1 MKANKKYP
9 KWFYGVALLIPVVL
23 LLLLEGTLRII
34 NYGYNREQWIDAGY
48 EQLTL
53 NSFIAQRYFRS
64 NELAL
69 TVLSSNF
76 DKIKKRNSFRVFV
89 IGESSAAG
97 FPSIPNGAFT
107 NYLSDRLKLV
117 YPESKIEVVNCGI
130 TAINSYAWLDL
141 LPGIIE
147 QKPDLIIIYGGHNE
161 YYGALGVAST
171 VNFGS
176 TRSLVKFSLWLDN
189 FKTTEFFRNVIR
201 YLTGLFTSEDEKS
214 KTNSTMM
221 ARLSQ
226 GQLVGYQ
233 SEIFKKGIEQFEENM
248 REVLKLATQNKIP
261 VILSTLVSNLK
272 DQSPFVSKQTAES
285 PEAENFFSQAK
296 KKLSEEK
303 IREADSLFRLAKDLD
318 LLKFRAPEAFNSVI
332 RKLSEEFDYPLADI
346 DSAFIKSSKNNV
358 IGDDLMTDHLHPGL
372 NGYLL
377 MGKEYYDVM
386 QKNNFLPKSKMA
398 EIAYENQDS
407 LVKEKFKFSELDS
420 LIVQH
425 RIGFLKNDWPY
436 IKEGRTP
443 YLPKLFSFVD
453 SLAFQIASGKVGWGN
468 GHQAYSAYLL
478 KRNFNAYKMEME
490 ILIDIFPNNLAHYD
504 SYATELIK
512 RGLYD
517 DAYPYLKLRY
527 EKSPDAFS
535 AKWLGLINFFNKKN
549 KEAIYYLEK
558 SNMLY
563 SEDPEIYFYLTGAY
577 GKEEQFRKAYESI
590 SKCVQIA
597 PGYPKAKSLQQFALN
612 ELKKRNLE

>member
-1 MKANKKYP
+1 MKENKKFP
-9 KWFYGVALLIPVVL
+9 KWFYLVALLLPVVL
-23 LLLLEGTLRII
+23 LVFLELALRLF
-34 NYGYNREQWIDAGY
+34 NYGEDRDQWIDAGY
-48 EQLTL
+48 NQLTL
-53 NSFIAQRYFRS
+53 NSFIAKRYFRS

-76 DKIKKRNSFRVFV
+76 DKIKKENAFRVFV

-97 FPSIPNGAFT
+97 FPSTPNGSFS
-107 NYLSDRLKLV
+107 NYLNDRLKLV
-117 YPESKIEVVNCGI
+117 YPESKIEVINCGI
-130 TAINSYAWLDL
+130 TAINSYTWLDL

-189 FKTTEFFRNVIR
+189 FKVTELTRNLIR
-201 YLTGLFTSEDEKS
+201 KISGWFGSDDVS

-226 GQLVGYQ
+226 GQMVGYQ
-233 SEIFKKGIEQFEENM
+233 SEIFRKGIEQFEENM
-248 REVLKLATQNKIP
+248 REILKLARQNKIP

-272 DQSPFVSKQTAES
+272 DQTPFVSEETKES
-285 PEAENFFSQAK
+285 PDANNFFNQAK

-332 RKLSEEFDYPLADI
+332 KKLAEEFNFPVAEI
-346 DSAFIKSSKNNV
+346 DSAFAKESLNSI
-358 IGDDLMTDHLHPGL
+358 IGNDLMTDHLHPTL
-372 NGYLL
+372 SGYKL

-386 QKNNFLPKSKMA
+386 QKNNFLPKTKPSD
-398 EIAYENQDS
+398 IVYESQDS
-407 LVKEKFKFSELDS
+407 LVKNKFKFSSLDT
-420 LIVQH
+420 LIVKH

-436 IKEGRTP
+436 VKEGRVS
-443 YLPKLFSFVD
+443 YLPKLNSYAD
-453 SLAFQIASGKVGWGN
+453 SLAFNIAAGRIGWGI
-468 GHQAYSAYLL
+468 GHQTYANYMLT
-478 KRNFNAYKMEME
+478 KNFNAYKLEME
-490 ILIDIFPNNLAHYD
+490 ILLDVFPNNLERYN
-504 SYATELIK
+504 TFTNELIK

-517 DAYPYLKLRY
+517 DAFPYLKTRF
-527 EKSPDAFS
+527 EKSPDAFA

-549 KEAIYYLEK
+549 KEAINYLEK
-558 SNMLY
+558 SIVLY
-563 SEDPEIYFYLTGAY
+563 ADDPEVYFYLTGAY
-577 GKEEQFRKAYESI
+577 GREEQFKKAYDSI
-590 SKCVQIA
+590 CKCLEIA
-597 PGYPKAKSLQQFALN
+597 PNYPKGKSLQQFAYN
-612 ELKKRNLE
+612 ELKKRNLQ